1 MLLNKQIPP
10 EKTTKLYVDI
20 KFFRPSVHLRCFA
33 TTVLIETNSIFTPL
47 LVRQK
52 LEESINISIH
62 SFIRIIL
69 HFFELLLADIFLCF
83 IFYSS
88 FVLGLVIHIK
98 LVGFRLSRTVGV
110 WIIK

>member
-52 LEESINISIH
+52 ME
-62 SFIRIIL
+62 
-69 HFFELLLADIFLCF
+69 
-83 IFYSS
+83 
-88 FVLGLVIHIK
+88 
-98 LVGFRLSRTVGV
+98 
-110 WIIK
+110 

>member
-47 LVRQK
+47 SYWYAKKWNNQ
-52 LEESINISIH
+52 STFQFIH
-62 SFIRIIL
+62 TSVSSS
-69 HFFELLLADIFLCF
+69 IFLNYYSLTFFFASFFTRLLYSGLLF
-83 IFYSS
+83 I
-88 FVLGLVIHIK
+88 
-98 LVGFRLSRTVGV
+98 
-110 WIIK
+110 